1 MWQMC
6 RSGDT
11 QRSILEQTVKIP
23 TDLDLYDRQFDV
35 PEPEEEPLPTWGEIL
50 RDPETW
56 PIVGVIVLFL
66 VLNFT
71 W

>member
-1 MWQMC
+1 M
-6 RSGDT
+6 
-11 QRSILEQTVKIP
+11 KIP
-23 TDLDLYDRQFDV
+23 TDLDLYDRQFDI
-35 PEPEEEPLPTWGEIL
+35 PEPEPEPLPTWNEIL

-66 VLNFT
+66 VLNFA

>member
-1 MWQMC
+1 MC

-35 PEPEEEPLPTWGEIL
+35 PEVEEEPLPTWGEIL

>member
-1 MWQMC
+1 M
-6 RSGDT
+6 
-11 QRSILEQTVKIP
+11 KIP

-35 PEPEEEPLPTWGEIL
+35 PDPEEALPTWNEIL

-66 VLNFT
+66 VLNFA

>member
-1 MWQMC
+1 M
-6 RSGDT
+6 
-11 QRSILEQTVKIP
+11 KIP

-35 PEPEEEPLPTWGEIL
+35 PDPEQEPLPTWNEIL

-66 VLNFT
+66 VLNFA